1 VIHFATVKR
10 RRSSKCSR
18 HRPPARRRAGPDH
31 RAKPNCYRRRARG
44 HSRNGRARLTL
55 RCYSHVSCQLTPCIC
70 RRLVVY
76 EQYEAPTVRP
86 AAPTA
91 EPHLTPGTEVTM
103 PAAEALISQ
112 TVAIECPL
120 PRPSPAWVKP
130 SERRR
135 PGIAL
140 GRLDAVLRKRFG

>member
-1 VIHFATVKR
+1 MLQTMYTCAAHA
-10 RRSSKCSR
+10 
-18 HRPPARRRAGPDH
+18 PARIIAPSQTATDDSEKTFPERVGE
-31 RAKPNCYRRRARG
+31 
-44 HSRNGRARLTL
+44 LTL
-55 RCYSHVSCQLTPCIC
+55 RCFSHVSCQLTPCIC

-120 PRPSPAWVKP
+120 PGQARRRVKP
-130 SERRR
+130 WSEGARHC
-135 PGIAL
+135 PGSARC
-140 GRLDAVLRKRFG
+140 RLAKEIW